1 MINKVY
7 FSNKN
12 EQIIENVDILIL
24 GGGMVGLS
32 LAYQL
37 ANTNRDF
44 KIKILDKEKELGLH
58 NSGRNSGVLHAG
70 IYYKPGSLRAKV
82 CVDGAKRL
90 KEWCLTQGLEVLQC
104 GKVIVTQRPDQKK
117 ELDLLMKRA
126 TQNGAKV
133 EFIERNDLKQY
144 SNEIFCATE
153 KALWSPNTCV
163 VDPKAVIKRLRKKVD
178 DQGVELELGV
188 KFSEINPEKRILKYQ
203 TNGIEKNISYGH
215 FFNCAGIHTDEV
227 AKKFNIC
234 ENYKIFPFKGIYW
247 KLKPNAPFEFRTNVY
262 PVPDLNVPFLGVHV
276 TPNVNGE
283 VFLGPTAIPAFGKE
297 NYNSLDNLEPFLT
310 ANFFANL
317 GLQWIKNQNGF
328 RRYAREQALQ
338 GLKPFF
344 MESAKNLIPS
354 LKDEHLIKS
363 TKAGIRAQ
371 LFDIEKKELIQDF
384 KLVNSEN
391 STHILNAISPA
402 FTASFALA
410 DLIIERS
417 QIFYKS

>member
-1 MINKVY
+1 M
-7 FSNKN
+7 
-12 EQIIENVDILIL
+12 
-24 GGGMVGLS
+24 
-32 LAYQL
+32 
-37 ANTNRDF
+37 
-44 KIKILDKEKELGLH
+44 
-58 NSGRNSGVLHAG
+58 
-70 IYYKPGSLRAKV
+70 
-82 CVDGAKRL
+82 
-90 KEWCLTQGLEVLQC
+90 
-104 GKVIVTQRPDQKK
+104 
-117 ELDLLMKRA
+117 
-126 TQNGAKV
+126 
-133 EFIERNDLKQY
+133 
-144 SNEIFCATE
+144 
-153 KALWSPNTCV
+153 
-163 VDPKAVIKRLRKKVD
+163 
-178 DQGVELELGV
+178 
-188 KFSEINPEKRILKYQ
+188 
-203 TNGIEKNISYGH
+203 
-215 FFNCAGIHTDEV
+215 
-227 AKKFNIC
+227 
-234 ENYKIFPFKGIYW
+234 
-247 KLKPNAPFEFRTNVY
+247 
-262 PVPDLNVPFLGVHV
+262 NVPFLGVHV